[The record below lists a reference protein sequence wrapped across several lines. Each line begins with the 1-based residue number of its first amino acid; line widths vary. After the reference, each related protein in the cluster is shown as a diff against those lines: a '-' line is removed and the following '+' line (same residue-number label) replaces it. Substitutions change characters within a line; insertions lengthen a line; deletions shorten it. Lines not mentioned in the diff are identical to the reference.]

1 MKQQKVKCLLEV
13 HLATLLF
20 GFVGIFV
27 KLTSIYIIGIA
38 VIRAFFAALA
48 LVVFI
53 LWTKKSIKLKTKRDY
68 FLLIFLGIMQALQW
82 VTVFK
87 SITISSV
94 AVGLLS
100 VYTFPVFITIFE
112 PIFFK
117 EKIKLSHFL
126 TSFLIL
132 FGIFLVIPE
141 MNFENN
147 VTQGVLWG
155 VLSAIL
161 SAFLFL
167 TTRKY
172 IKTYSSITISFYQ
185 FITTTLFL
193 LPFLYFI
200 EFEIPL
206 AKDILIVFLIG
217 VFCTA
222 IPFVL
227 LANSLKT
234 LKAQQISSITSFQ
247 VVYGIIFAVFILNE
261 IPSVKTVLGGIIIFS
276 VTMYLTLEARNTS
289 PLQKE

>member
-141 MNFENN
+141 INFENN